1 MNLNI
6 PGYTGTGGG
15 FTTGGG
21 LNIPAMGNANIPVDL
36 ATATAGGTSGFG
48 QIVGGIG
55 DIFGGL
61 MGAGQQVLGSPN
73 ALMGLAGG
81 LLTREAYDRL
91 SDIGAQARS
100 GAIEIAEQGQAES
113 QFRPFTVTT
122 PTGAMFTARM
132 GGQPSMGQP
141 MPQPVSQPSM
151 MLPQGDRLFRPGD
164 LEYRVGGPAPD
175 TSRQDALLRQLQ
187 QQLINSGYQPPG
199 ANQLRQPISDAREGA
214 FDELRSKLG
223 IDPGQPFPAGV
234 VTPDTSYMPPTPFTT
249 SGPMGYLEAMA
260 EYNKSKSTPPT
271 PMQAPTPRVLEG
283 LMTRDVFPTPMQAP
297 AAPPTPTMPTM
308 PAPFRPSGDPVEE
321 FSQIGDSPIAGF
333 PLPKAVPDVFPNQRN
348 RDSQPL
354 SEILDQLTGITPVVS
369 FPQTGV
375 ATQQPTAPA
384 GEGLEIGMTL
394 SPEEQRLQQQ
404 LLGGAGTFF
413 GQAAQPTTSR
423 EQAIFE
429 RMRAAQR
436 PEEERQRL
444 ALEERLAAQGRL
456 GTSSAAYGGAT
467 PELLALSTAEREARD
482 RSMLTAMQQA
492 QAEQA
497 QQAALGG
504 QFLGA
509 GYLPQQQ
516 LIAALQPGLIQQELA
531 QQAQQ
536 FGTGLFG
543 ETALS
548 GIEAQLLAEQARANL
563 LGGIGSNVISGLIN
577 QQRAASA
584 APSGSSSLG
593 GLFSSIAGGL
603 GSIGS
608 GIADI
613 LGIGG

>member
-1 MNLNI
+1 MSLYF

-21 LNIPAMGNANIPVDL
+21 LNLPDASTVGSGGGFTTGGGLNIPGMGQANIDPAL
-36 ATATAGGTSGFG
+36 ATATGGGTSGFG
-48 QIVGGIG
+48 AIAGGIG

-61 MGAGQQVLGSPN
+61 LGAGQQALSSPN

-81 LLTREAYDRL
+81 LLTKEAYDRL
-91 SDIGAQARS
+91 SNIGEQAKQEAM
-100 GAIEIAEQGQAES
+100 GVAERGQAES

-122 PTGAMFTARM
+122 PTGAMFSTSM
-132 GGQPSMGQP
+132 GGQQP
-141 MPQPVSQPSM
+141 
-151 MLPQGDRLFRPGD
+151 
-164 LEYRVGGPAPD
+164 A
-175 TSRQDALLRQLQ
+175 
-187 QQLINSGYQPPG
+187 
-199 ANQLRQPISDAREGA
+199 
-214 FDELRSKLG
+214 
-223 IDPGQPFPAGV
+223 
-234 VTPDTSYMPPTPFTT
+234 
-249 SGPMGYLEAMA
+249 
-260 EYNKSKSTPPT
+260 PT
-271 PMQAPTPRVLEG
+271 PMGAMAPPSGQLIGGASPLAGMTPEQIQAAMTGGGLAGGITGGLPTP
-283 LMTRDVFPTPMQAP
+283 QP
-297 AAPPTPTMPTM
+297 AAQPSAQPAVMPTPT
-308 PAPFRPSGDPVEE
+308 GGGL
-321 FSQIGDSPIAGF
+321 Q
-333 PLPKAVPDVFPNQRN
+333 
-348 RDSQPL
+348 
-354 SEILDQLTGITPVVS
+354 VS
-369 FPQTGV
+369 MQ
-375 ATQQPTAPA
+375 
-384 GEGLEIGMTL
+384 L
-394 SPEEQRLQQQ
+394 SPEEQALQQQ
-404 LLGGAGTFF
+404 LLGGAGGFF

-423 EQAIFE
+423 EQAVFE

-467 PELLALSTAEREARD
+467 PELLALNTAEQEARN
-482 RSMLTAMQQA
+482 RAMLTAMQQA

-516 LIAALQPGLIQQELA
+516 LIAATQPGLIQQELA

-563 LGGIGSNVISGLIN
+563 LGGVGSNVISGLIN

-584 APSGSSSLG
+584 APGGSGSSSLG
-593 GLFSSIAGGL
+593 GLFSTIAGGL
-603 GSIGS
+603 S
-608 GIADI
+608 GIGGGIQDL

>member
-1 MNLNI
+1 MNLNL

-15 FTTGGG
+15 ATIGGGLNLPGYTGTGGGLTTGGG
-21 LNIPAMGNANIPVDL
+21 LNIPAMGEANIPVDL
-36 ATATAGGTSGFG
+36 ATATAGGLSGLG
-48 QIVGGIG
+48 SIAQGVG

-61 MGAGQQVLGSPN
+61 MGAGQQALSSPN

-81 LLTREAYDRL
+81 LLTKEAYDRL
-91 SDIGAQARS
+91 SDIGEQAKQEAM
-100 GAIEIAEQGQAES
+100 GVAERGQAES

-122 PTGAMFTARM
+122 PTGAMFTTRM
-132 GGQPSMGQP
+132 GQQP
-141 MPQPVSQPSM
+141 MQTMPVTSPGGFAPSPTAPPSM
-151 MLPQGDRLFRPGD
+151 MLPPEMDQLMMQRTDGMVGRPVAMGQA
-164 LEYRVGGPAPD
+164 V
-175 TSRQDALLRQLQ
+175 
-187 QQLINSGYQPPG
+187 QPT
-199 ANQLRQPISDAREGA
+199 I
-214 FDELRSKLG
+214 
-223 IDPGQPFPAGV
+223 
-234 VTPDTSYMPPTPFTT
+234 MPTP
-249 SGPMGYLEAMA
+249 A
-260 EYNKSKSTPPT
+260 EES
-271 PMQAPTPRVLEG
+271 L
-283 LMTRDVFPTPMQAP
+283 
-297 AAPPTPTMPTM
+297 
-308 PAPFRPSGDPVEE
+308 
-321 FSQIGDSPIAGF
+321 QIGM
-333 PLPKAVPDVFPNQRN
+333 Q
-348 RDSQPL
+348 
-354 SEILDQLTGITPVVS
+354 
-369 FPQTGV
+369 
-375 ATQQPTAPA
+375 
-384 GEGLEIGMTL
+384 L
-394 SPEEQRLQQQ
+394 SPQEQALQQQ
-404 LLGGAGTFF
+404 LLSGAGGFF
-413 GQAAQPTTSR
+413 GQAAQPTTDR

-497 QQAALGG
+497 QQATLGG

-516 LIAALQPGLIQQELA
+516 LIAATQPGLIQQELA

-584 APSGSSSLG
+584 APSGGGGSSLG
-593 GLFSSIAGGL
+593 GLFSTVAGGL

-608 GIADI
+608 GIRDLLKI
-613 LGIGG
+613 

>member
-1 MNLNI
+1 MNLNL
-6 PGYTGTGGG
+6 PGYTGSSGLTIDNALDNYTVGSGGG
-15 FTTGGG
+15 LTTGGG
-21 LNIPAMGNANIPVDL
+21 LNIPAMGNANIPSAL
-36 ATATAGGTSGFG
+36 AAATGGPSGFG
-48 QIVGGIG
+48 QIAGGIG

-81 LLTREAYDRL
+81 LLTKEAYDRL
-91 SDIGAQARS
+91 SNVGEQAKREAM
-100 GAIEIAEQGQAES
+100 GVAERGQMES
-113 QFRPFTVTT
+113 TFKPFTVTT
-122 PTGAMFTARM
+122 PTGAMFTSRM

-141 MPQPVSQPSM
+141 MAQPVGQPSM
-151 MLPQGDRLFRPGD
+151 MLPPGFTQINGDISATDSLKDAMSAGTIPRLPSAYDGMG
-164 LEYRVGGPAPD
+164 E
-175 TSRQDALLRQLQ
+175 
-187 QQLINSGYQPPG
+187 
-199 ANQLRQPISDAREGA
+199 QLRDI
-214 FDELRSKLG
+214 LG
-223 IDPGQPFPAGV
+223 LAPGKALPTGPFV
-234 VTPDTSYMPPTPFTT
+234 EHTSYMPP
-249 SGPMGYLEAMA
+249 
-260 EYNKSKSTPPT
+260 
-271 PMQAPTPRVLEG
+271 G
-283 LMTRDVFPTPMQAP
+283 LP
-297 AAPPTPTMPTM
+297 
-308 PAPFRPSGDPVEE
+308 
-321 FSQIGDSPIAGF
+321 
-333 PLPKAVPDVFPNQRN
+333 
-348 RDSQPL
+348 
-354 SEILDQLTGITPVVS
+354 
-369 FPQTGV
+369 
-375 ATQQPTAPA
+375 QPTT
-384 GEGLEIGMTL
+384 GGLEVGMTL
-394 SPEEQRLQQQ
+394 SPQEQALQRQ
-404 LLGGAGTFF
+404 LLGGAGGFF
-413 GQAAQPTTSR
+413 GQAAQPTINR
-423 EQAIFE
+423 EQAIFD

-516 LIAALQPGLIQQELA
+516 LISAAQPGLIQQELA

-563 LGGIGSNVISGLIN
+563 LGGVGSNVISGLIN

-584 APSGSSSLG
+584 APSGGGGSSLG
-593 GLFSSIAGGL
+593 GLFSTVASGL
-603 GSIGS
+603 S
-608 GIADI
+608 
-613 LGIGG
+613 GIGGGIKDLLNI

>member
-1 MNLNI
+1 MSLNL

-15 FTTGGG
+15 ATIGGG
-21 LNIPAMGNANIPVDL
+21 LNLPGDAPFGYSGFNPMQDAASLNQQLQGIGVD
-36 ATATAGGTSGFG
+36 TSGGGLSGFG
-48 QIVGGIG
+48 QIAGGIG

-81 LLTREAYDRL
+81 LLTKEAYDRL
-91 SDIGAQARS
+91 SNVGEQAKREAM
-100 GAIEIAEQGQAES
+100 GVAERGQMES
-113 QFRPFTVTT
+113 TFKPFTVTT
-122 PTGAMFTARM
+122 PTGAMFTSRM

-141 MPQPVSQPSM
+141 MAQPVGQPSM
-151 MLPQGDRLFRPGD
+151 MLPPGFTQISGDISATDSLKDAMSAGTIPRLPSAYDGMGD
-164 LEYRVGGPAPD
+164 
-175 TSRQDALLRQLQ
+175 
-187 QQLINSGYQPPG
+187 
-199 ANQLRQPISDAREGA
+199 QLRDI
-214 FDELRSKLG
+214 LG
-223 IDPGQPFPAGV
+223 LAPGKALPTGPFV
-234 VTPDTSYMPPTPFTT
+234 EHTSYMPP
-249 SGPMGYLEAMA
+249 
-260 EYNKSKSTPPT
+260 
-271 PMQAPTPRVLEG
+271 G
-283 LMTRDVFPTPMQAP
+283 LP
-297 AAPPTPTMPTM
+297 
-308 PAPFRPSGDPVEE
+308 
-321 FSQIGDSPIAGF
+321 
-333 PLPKAVPDVFPNQRN
+333 
-348 RDSQPL
+348 
-354 SEILDQLTGITPVVS
+354 
-369 FPQTGV
+369 
-375 ATQQPTAPA
+375 QPTT
-384 GEGLEIGMTL
+384 GGLEVGMTL
-394 SPEEQRLQQQ
+394 SPQEQAMQQQ
-404 LLGGAGTFF
+404 LLGGAGGFF
-413 GQAAQPTTSR
+413 GQAAQPTVDR
-423 EQAIFE
+423 EQAIFD

-516 LIAALQPGLIQQELA
+516 LIAAAQPGLIQQELA

-563 LGGIGSNVISGLIN
+563 LGGVGSNVISGLIN

-584 APSGSSSLG
+584 APSGGGGSSLG
-593 GLFSSIAGGL
+593 GLFSTIAGGL
-603 GSIGS
+603 GNIGS
-608 GIADI
+608 GIKNI
-613 LGIGG
+613 LNPGG

>member
-1 MNLNI
+1 MNLNLPGYTGTGGSATI
-6 PGYTGTGGG
+6 GGGLNLPGYTGTGGG
-15 FTTGGG
+15 LTTGGG
-21 LNIPAMGNANIPVDL
+21 LNIPTMGNANIPAPL
-36 ATATAGGTSGFG
+36 ATATGSGPSGFG
-48 QIVGGIG
+48 AIAGGIG

-61 MGAGQQVLGSPN
+61 MGAGQQVLSSPD

-81 LLTREAYDRL
+81 LLTKEAYDRL
-91 SDIGAQARS
+91 SDIGEQAKREAM
-100 GAIEIAEQGQAES
+100 GVAERGQAES

-122 PTGAMFTARM
+122 PTGAMFTTRM
-132 GGQPSMGQP
+132 GQQP
-141 MPQPVSQPSM
+141 MQTMPVTSPGGFAPSPTAPPSM
-151 MLPQGDRLFRPGD
+151 MLYPEMDQLMMQRTGEMAGRPVAM
-164 LEYRVGGPAPD
+164 EQAV
-175 TSRQDALLRQLQ
+175 
-187 QQLINSGYQPPG
+187 QPT
-199 ANQLRQPISDAREGA
+199 
-214 FDELRSKLG
+214 
-223 IDPGQPFPAGV
+223 V
-234 VTPDTSYMPPTPFTT
+234 MPTP
-249 SGPMGYLEAMA
+249 A
-260 EYNKSKSTPPT
+260 EES
-271 PMQAPTPRVLEG
+271 L
-283 LMTRDVFPTPMQAP
+283 
-297 AAPPTPTMPTM
+297 
-308 PAPFRPSGDPVEE
+308 
-321 FSQIGDSPIAGF
+321 QIGM
-333 PLPKAVPDVFPNQRN
+333 Q
-348 RDSQPL
+348 
-354 SEILDQLTGITPVVS
+354 
-369 FPQTGV
+369 
-375 ATQQPTAPA
+375 
-384 GEGLEIGMTL
+384 L
-394 SPEEQRLQQQ
+394 SPQEQALQQQ
-404 LLGGAGTFF
+404 LLSGAGGFF
-413 GQAAQPTTSR
+413 GQAAQPTTDR

-467 PELLALSTAEREARD
+467 PELLALSTAGREARD

-497 QQAALGG
+497 QQVALGG

-509 GYLPQQQ
+509 GYLPTQQ
-516 LIAALQPGLIQQELA
+516 LVAATRPGLIQQELA

-584 APSGSSSLG
+584 APSGSSGSGLG
-593 GLFSSIAGGL
+593 GLFSTIAGGL
-603 GSIGS
+603 GGIGG